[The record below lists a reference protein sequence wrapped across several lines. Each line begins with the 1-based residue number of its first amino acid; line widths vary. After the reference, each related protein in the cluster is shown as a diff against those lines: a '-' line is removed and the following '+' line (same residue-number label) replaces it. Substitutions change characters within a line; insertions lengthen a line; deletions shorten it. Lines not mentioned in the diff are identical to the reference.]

1 MITNKVMNIDWS
13 NKNTGGGLQ
22 CYYKQTGPTYFH

>member
-1 MITNKVMNIDWS
+1 MITNKVMNIVLQNWS

-22 CYYKQTGPTYFH
+22 CYYKQTGAT